1 MIIFLKET
9 EALGGKVT
17 CPKSLSQEMTGLGPE
32 PGFLKPPS
40 RDLAPILARAVEATK
55 PFDAQC
61 PEVLVL

>member
-32 PGFLKPPS
+32 PDFLKPPS
-40 RDLAPILARAVEATK
+40 LDLAPILKRCGSHQA
-55 PFDAQC
+55 
-61 PEVLVL
+61 L